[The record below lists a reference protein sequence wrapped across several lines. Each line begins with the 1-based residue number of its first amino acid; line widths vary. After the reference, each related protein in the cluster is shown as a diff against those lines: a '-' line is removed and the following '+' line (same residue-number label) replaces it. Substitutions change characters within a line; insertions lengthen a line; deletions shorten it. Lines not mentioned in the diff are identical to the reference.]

1 MRDLTRLLNPKTIA
15 FIGGRDAAEAVR
27 VCRRFGFEGE
37 IWPISP
43 SRSEMDGIK
52 TFASLDDLPSVPDL
66 AFVGVNRN
74 AALAVVR
81 DLAAKGVGGAIIYA
95 SGFQE
100 SVAEIDGGAELQV
113 ELLAAAGDMP
123 IMGPN
128 CYGIIN
134 AATGAC
140 CWPSEHGVAR
150 VDRGVAI
157 LSQSTNIVISMSM
170 QRRALP
176 VAYIGTV
183 GNQAQLGF
191 SDIGAALLEMDH
203 ITALGMYVEGI
214 DSAAGFEKLAATA
227 RRLGKP
233 IVVVKSG
240 RSEAAAKATL
250 SHTAALAG
258 SDVAADAFFKRLG
271 MARVDSFTEF
281 LETLKLFHVHG
292 ALTGNRLSAM
302 SCSGGEAAHIS
313 DVARDLNVEF
323 PALTDAHKKQVK
335 DTLSDMVTVSNPLD
349 YHTFIWA
356 DQKRMTAS
364 FGAMLSGDFDLSFLI
379 LDWVRQGRCSEID
392 WQPAIAAILE
402 AARTTGRK
410 TGVLASLPENM
421 PEEVAEQLMEAG
433 VVPLCGFHDAL
444 VAVQASAFVA
454 DVWAKP
460 PAQALA
466 GVGNGENESET
477 LDEAASKQA
486 LAAFGAP
493 VPIGNVLSKPSDVEQ
508 LRGDKYALKALG
520 IAHKTESKAVV
531 LNLTPSGIPAAMDEM
546 THRLGITRFI
556 AEPMAPKPMVEIL
569 IGVTRDAP
577 FGLSLTL
584 GAGGVLAEVMRDSET
599 MLLPCDENDIRT
611 ALQRLKIAP
620 ILNGYRGDRGADIN
634 AIVAAVKSIA
644 DYAVA
649 NHTTLQELDVNPLM
663 VWSDRALVVDALIVR
678 NKAV

>member
-27 VCRRFGFEGE
+27 VCRRFGFTGR
-37 IWPISP
+37 IWPVSA
-43 SRSEMDGIK
+43 SRTEMDGLK
-52 TFASLDDLPSVPDL
+52 TYASLDDAPDVPDL
-66 AFVGVNRN
+66 AFVGVNRA
-74 AALAVVR
+74 AALDVVR
-81 DLAAKGVGGAIIYA
+81 DLAARGVGGAIIYA

-100 SVAEIDGGAELQV
+100 SVGEIGGGAELQA

-140 CWPSEHGVAR
+140 CWPSEHGAAR

-157 LSQSTNIVISMSM
+157 LSQSTNIVISMTM

-176 VAYIGTV
+176 VAYVGTV

-191 SDIGAALLEMDH
+191 SDLGAALLEMPH

-214 DSAAGFEKLAATA
+214 DSAAGFEALAATA

-233 IVVVKSG
+233 IVVLKSG

-258 SDVAADAFFKRLG
+258 SDVAAEAFFARLG
-271 MARVDSFTEF
+271 MARVDSFTSF

-292 ALTGNRLSAM
+292 ALPGNRLSAM

-313 DVARDLNVEF
+313 DVARDLDVVF
-323 PALTDAHKKQVK
+323 PVLTDTHKKQVK
-335 DTLSDMVTVSNPLD
+335 ETLSDMVTVSNPLD

-356 DQKRMTAS
+356 DQARMAAT
-364 FGAMLSGDFDLSFLI
+364 FGAMLAGDFDLSLLV
-379 LDWVRQGRCSEID
+379 LDWVRQGRCDEKD
-392 WQPAIAAILE
+392 WQPAIAAIL
-402 AARTTGRK
+402 AAAKVTGRK
-410 TGVLASLPENM
+410 TAVLASLPENM
-421 PEEVAEQLMEAG
+421 PEEVAQELLAAG

-444 VAVQASAFVA
+444 VAVQSSAFVA
-454 DVWAKP
+454 RVWAAAAAMP
-460 PAQALA
+460 L
-466 GVGNGENESET
+466 VGIGEDTANSDT
-477 LDEAASKQA
+477 LDEAASKA
-486 LAAFGAP
+486 ELAAFGAP
-493 VPIGNVLSKPSDVEQ
+493 VPAGIILTDPTDAQNLNGE
-508 LRGDKYALKALG
+508 KYALKALG
-520 IAHKTESKAVV
+520 IAHKTEARAVL
-531 LNLTPSGIPAAMDEM
+531 LNLSPGDMPQAMDEM
-546 THRLGITRFI
+546 TTRLGITRFL
-556 AEPMAPKPMVEIL
+556 AEPMAPPPLAEIL

-584 GAGGVLAEVMRDSET
+584 GAGGVLAEVLRDSET
-599 MLLPCDENDIRT
+599 LLLPCRDAEIHV
-611 ALQRLKIAP
+611 ALMRLKIAP
-620 ILNGYRGDRGADIN
+620 ILSGFRGRAAADIP
-634 AIVAAVKSIA
+634 ALVAAIKSVA

-649 NHTTLQELDVNPLM
+649 NRVHLRELDVNPLM
-663 VWSDRALVVDALIVR
+663 VWPDRALIVDALIVR
-678 NKAV
+678 DQAD